1 MKSTFIFFTIF
12 LVCFD
17 LNAQDTIN
25 KTDSEGRK
33 NGYCIKKDKEGKKIY
48 EGQFSHD
55 VPVGEFRY
63 FYPEGELKA
72 ISLLSDNGKRSR
84 TTTFFNN
91 GKKMAEGLYVN
102 EKRDSI
108 WKFYS
113 EFDNVVVSEEF
124 YKDGK
129 KEGISRTFYADGTV
143 AERSNW
149 KNGTRS
155 GLWEQYYTDGKLKL
169 ECAYNNDLKDGPLK
183 TYHMSGKIWLTGQ
196 YINGDADGTW
206 IYVTDKG
213 ETEKKEYYNKGRL
226 IKTEVFIKKEE
237 K

>member
-1 MKSTFIFFTIF
+1 
-12 LVCFD
+12 
-17 LNAQDTIN
+17 
-25 KTDSEGRK
+25 
-33 NGYCIKKDKEGKKIY
+33 
-48 EGQFSHD
+48 
-55 VPVGEFRY
+55 
-63 FYPEGELKA
+63 
-72 ISLLSDNGKRSR
+72 
-84 TTTFFNN
+84 
-91 GKKMAEGLYVN
+91 MAEGLYVN

-113 EFDNVVVSEEF
+113 EFDSVVVSEEF

-129 KEGISRTFYADGTV
+129 KEGISRIFYPDGTV

-169 ECAYNNDLKDGPLK
+169 KCAYNNDLKDGPLK

-206 IYVTDKG
+206 IYITDNG
-213 ETEKKEYYNKGRL
+213 EIEKKEYYSKGRL
-226 IKTEVFIKKEE
+226 IRTEEFIKKET